1 MKTKLTLS
9 IEESVVDKV
18 KNLSKKRNQS
28 VSSFVENYLRSLTSG
43 EKQAVEK
50 GSSFTENFRKKFP
63 VTASKLINADYKK
76 EWHKHL
82 EEKYG
87 N

>member
-9 IEESVVDKV
+9 IEETIVDKV
-18 KNLSKKRNQS
+18 KSLSKKRKQS
-28 VSSFVENYLRSLTSG
+28 VSSFVENYLRSITAS
-43 EKQAVEK
+43 EKQPVK
-50 GSSFTENFRKKFP
+50 KSLSFTENFRKKFP
-63 VTASKLINADYKK
+63 VTASKLTDADYKK